1 MYPKPVDFKFNRDTY
16 IFVGILA
23 AIAGVGFIYTVVL
36 MVSRNNDR
44 NRKQRESLSKYK
56 KENLY

>member
-44 NRKQRESLSKYK
+44 NRKQRESLSIY
-56 KENLY
+56 